1 MTQDSNSKTYTE
13 YKFTIDP
20 IQPGRDIL
28 LAELSDL
35 PFESFED
42 SQDGLLA
49 YIDQADDREDLLDTI
64 RIMDSD
70 EFNIS
75 YSKSTIK
82 QVNWNKEWEHNFHP
96 IRIDDRCT
104 IRAPFH
110 PKTKADID
118 IIIEPKMSFG
128 TGHHA
133 TTYQISEML
142 LEEDC
147 QGKRVLDMGCGTG
160 VLGILSD
167 IRGASKVDYIDIDSW
182 CVENTTENLERNSC
196 KGEVT
201 LGGAEKINAEYD
213 MILANINRNILL
225 EDMSVYASHLVSGGI
240 IYFSGFYKEDLPLI
254 QSEAERQALTIVNY
268 RIKDEWVA
276 AKFTKN

>member
-1 MTQDSNSKTYTE
+1 MKYIE

-20 IQPGRDIL
+20 IEPGRDIL

-42 SQDGLLA
+42 YEQGLLA
-49 YIDQADDREDLLDTI
+49 YIDETQDQENLLAQI
-64 RIMDSD
+64 RILSAK
-70 EFNIS
+70 EFNIN
-75 YSKSTIK
+75 YTKTTIK
-82 QVNWNKEWEHNFHP
+82 QVNWNEEWEKNFHP
-96 IRIDDRCT
+96 IHIDDRCT

-110 PKTKADID
+110 PKTEAEID

-147 QGKRVLDMGCGTG
+147 YGKRVLDMGCGTG

-167 IRGASKVDYIDIDSW
+167 IRGASKVDFIDIDSW
-182 CVENTTENLERNSC
+182 CVENTTENLEQNSC

-225 EDMSVYASHLVSGGI
+225 KDMSIYASHLVSGGN

-254 QSEAERQALTIVNY
+254 QSEAEKQALTIVNY

>member
-1 MTQDSNSKTYTE
+1 MIYIE
-13 YKFTIDP
+13 YKFVVEP
-20 IQPGRDIL
+20 LQPGRDIL
-28 LAELSDL
+28 LAELGDL

-42 SQDGLLA
+42 HQDGLLA
-49 YIDQADDREDLLDTI
+49 YIDQTQDHENLLAQI
-64 RIMDSD
+64 RILSSN
-70 EFNIS
+70 EFSIN
-75 YSKSTIK
+75 YTKTTIK
-82 QVNWNKEWEHNFHP
+82 QVNWNEEWEKNFHP
-96 IRIDDRCT
+96 IHIDDRCT

-110 PKTKADID
+110 PKTEAEID

-133 TTYQISEML
+133 TTYQISGML

-240 IYFSGFYKEDLPLI
+240 IYFSGFYKEDLHLI

>member
-1 MTQDSNSKTYTE
+1 MKYTE
-13 YKFTIDP
+13 YTFTVDP
-20 IQPGRDIL
+20 TQPGRDIL

-75 YSKSTIK
+75 YSKSIIE
-82 QVNWNKEWEHNFHP
+82 QVNWNKEWENNFHP
-96 IRIDDRCT
+96 IHIADRCS

-110 PKTKADID
+110 PKTQADID

-142 LEEDC
+142 LVEDC
-147 QGKRVLDMGCGTG
+147 KGKRVLDMGCGTG
-160 VLGILSD
+160 VLGILAD
-167 IRGASKVDYIDIDSW
+167 LRGAKKVDYIDIDSW

-196 KGEVT
+196 TGNVI
-201 LGGAEKINAEYD
+201 LGGAEKIEAEYD

-225 EDMSVYASHLVSGGI
+225 EDLSVYASHLVSGGQI
-240 IYFSGFYKEDLPLI
+240 FFSGFYKEDLHLI
-254 QSEAERQALTIVNY
+254 QKEAENQDLTFVNHTT
-268 RIKDEWVA
+268 KDNWVA